1 MAKKTCLTSN
11 QYSLVV
17 DEMVNAMEKIPLML
31 ETNLNKVT
39 VLRAFRASLKEKYND
54 LAYALDDAIQQE
66 YGYDI
71 TSNDLVVDKVKPKK
85 LKEIGKILSNASA
98 IFIPME
104 DNIGGL
110 LYNFQQDA
118 LEIADEDRMF
128 NNDIYNNI
136 MNSGQNFGEAGL
148 SNQIAQ
154 FNASVGAILSDSQF
168 KSVDEQIATKP
179 TFKEFYEWLADQ
191 DFYEEGKGLPDF
203 DTESLS
209 GKARIKLLK
218 GYYVGR
224 RPLNK
229 IDRVD
234 KNMQVITNIDPNKLA
249 SLNGQIKALR
259 GEGYSGRE
267 LNKQVA
273 VLFRDVITDPTQKYL
288 MDRPDVSLHNK
299 RPLPA
304 KETASFHDKGPNAKR
319 TKLIN
324 IKDFVTLHQNENGWW
339 SRPSHYTF
347 SEDYLNTLEY
357 MQGND
362 YLSAPIGM
370 VSGSNGNILY
380 TKISLAD
387 VRDVFPDKHVIAALK
402 DAGYS
407 PAILK
412 AAKERLKTNSVVRV
426 MKGLEARAERYYIA
440 KRNNQFGKL
449 SAGAGIT
456 KIISGGQVGADFIG
470 LELAKEMGITTG
482 GTAPPGFQTSTGPQ
496 EVLLKSY
503 GLKEGEAD
511 PVTYRKRTIKNV
523 QDSDGTVLF
532 GKESSPGSKLTKGAA
547 TANKKPYLSNPTAKE
562 LSTWIIDNN
571 IKTLNIAGNRA
582 IAGNQKAID
591 KMKLILREAIT
602 IVKSTKPDRAL
613 QQAEMALDA
622 ERFEKA
628 EANITVVGRANLVK
642 LLRKDKKNFTEADIE
657 VVKETINN
665 DAPRNTEGKALS
677 STIYI
682 PGLLAKIRWLQA
694 ERGDDFLFQN
704 PKKGADPFNIFDR
717 LRINF
722 SMGMAT
728 ETLGDA
734 HTALVNQDTIYYKL
748 DGKIFKHLRDIP
760 GISGKVNIPD
770 GVTWGSTSY
779 LSSKGQAI
787 GSYKV
792 YDDEHDFK
800 QLKTVESHLARD
812 KKGKYLGYFE
822 RKHAVSEGIDGLE
835 IYDSRTDELLIS
847 MKREAAY
854 NNEIIIYDPVNN
866 KFVDTIG
873 DYDSG
878 KTHSGIYDLKDKSIK
893 FFTLPEASSRMIVAP
908 KSKGNVTASG
918 FGQYL
923 SALNYTFDKTKEGKK
938 QKQAFDNY
946 KNVLKEILFTNMR
959 DYLDAFYNASIDS
972 NGLWELVQ
980 HQFSEEAQ
988 MKHTLRDKLNISK
1001 GAGIMHQTVLNQ
1013 LIPQLIN
1020 TILKEGALKGRT
1032 LSPRVGNALLNV
1044 DMKDKMVGSHYIFVP
1059 GREVKEGTL
1068 ELSSDIDII
1077 FNRIKELSGLEDISE
1092 INDWLDSN
1100 PQYVLPY
1107 RFPILGVGALQP
1119 RLLAKFHADMGQA
1132 VYLHPNDTF
1141 GTHKGDNDIDS
1152 ADILLLQEGQA
1163 ESMISVQAT
1172 KWFKEKIAMVADI
1185 DMFEEAEPKH
1195 ILSTKDTRDAMLDL
1209 LHAQN
1214 AQGQATN
1221 WGSNVSTIGAKINS
1235 IGFSDGIIATPKK
1248 LSDIVVMD
1256 YIPVKMSKK
1265 AFEKKWED
1273 VDSMSLVNKDG
1284 SPYKGGSGKK
1294 YLQTTV
1300 DYETTQITN
1309 IAIDNI
1315 KSGRLCNM
1323 CEARSPEWFV
1333 ERMFTFNE
1341 SPSPTHL
1348 KLLGQ
1353 VVANF
1358 RYKNHKTMSSNEK
1371 KFLTL
1376 DEWYKGLH
1384 ELDGDLNNP
1393 RAWSDRMIAEL
1404 EEVLVDTTVEGVK
1417 MRDQDLDLKPYLVS
1431 ITNIDMNKT
1440 ITLQEEFITEPWNH
1454 RADRIEK
1461 NEISGVIPFD
1471 IDAAYTT
1478 RRASH
1483 YKASDRYLMS
1493 VIMQYNIS
1501 KKGNDAAEAWADSF
1515 TEAYYG
1521 QLKINSQSIGSTNE
1535 FSDVQAEFDLELKKI
1550 ITEYKKELMSI
1561 DKIHGNGA
1569 SRLASALVLW
1579 GVDTQYRKN
1588 IPDPNALIDDSY
1600 RMYMKLWEEAY
1611 VEYDKDGNH
1620 IASLEFPSQYGNKF
1634 PASRILEMAREK
1646 RKVC

>member
-154 FNASVGAILSDSQF
+154 FNASVGAILDPAQF
-168 KSVDEQIATKP
+168 DSVDEQIAAKP

-370 VSGSNGNILY
+370 VSGSNGNIIY

-387 VRDVFPDKHVIAALK
+387 VRDVFPDKHVLAALK

-440 KRNNQFGKL
+440 KTNNNLGK
-449 SAGAGIT
+449 
-456 KIISGGQVGADFIG
+456 F
-470 LELAKEMGITTG
+470 
-482 GTAPPGFQTSTGPQ
+482 TA
-496 EVLLKSY
+496 E
-503 GLKEGEAD
+503 
-511 PVTYRKRTIKNV
+511 
-523 QDSDGTVLF
+523 
-532 GKESSPGSKLTKGAA
+532 
-547 TANKKPYLSNPTAKE
+547 
-562 LSTWIIDNN
+562 
-571 IKTLNIAGNRA
+571 
-582 IAGNQKAID
+582 
-591 KMKLILREAIT
+591 
-602 IVKSTKPDRAL
+602 

-938 QKQAFDNY
+938 QKQALDNY

>member
-154 FNASVGAILSDSQF
+154 FNASVGAILDPAQF
-168 KSVDEQIATKP
+168 DSVDEQIAAKP

-370 VSGSNGNILY
+370 VSGSNGNIIY

-387 VRDVFPDKHVIAALK
+387 VRDVFPDKHVLAALK

-440 KRNNQFGKL
+440 KTNNNLGK
-449 SAGAGIT
+449 
-456 KIISGGQVGADFIG
+456 F
-470 LELAKEMGITTG
+470 
-482 GTAPPGFQTSTGPQ
+482 TA
-496 EVLLKSY
+496 E
-503 GLKEGEAD
+503 
-511 PVTYRKRTIKNV
+511 
-523 QDSDGTVLF
+523 
-532 GKESSPGSKLTKGAA
+532 
-547 TANKKPYLSNPTAKE
+547 
-562 LSTWIIDNN
+562 
-571 IKTLNIAGNRA
+571 
-582 IAGNQKAID
+582 
-591 KMKLILREAIT
+591 
-602 IVKSTKPDRAL
+602 

-704 PKKGADPFNIFDR
+704 PKKGPDPFNIFDR

-938 QKQAFDNY
+938 QKQALDNY